1 MHQHPE
7 IIIKENPTELAKAG
21 AALFANIAKNCVS
34 NHDHFTVAI
43 SGGSTPR
50 AMHSLLAREPFLS
63 EIPWDKTDIF
73 WVDDRCV
80 PYDDPASNFGAAKSD
95 LLDMVPIP
103 NDHVHPVPVDISPE
117 EGAIRYQNEM
127 LDYFN
132 LPINGIP
139 VFDLIILGLGTDGHT
154 ASLFPGFKELE
165 EKEKLIVS
173 VEGGKPFV
181 HRLTMTL
188 PVLNGA
194 RETAFLVSGSSKAG
208 IIKEIFN
215 NEESRLPARLI
226 KPVNGNLT
234 WLMDRDASQLLTDKG

>member
-1 MHQHPE
+1 MFAS
-7 IIIKENPTELAKAG
+7 I
-21 AALFANIAKNCVS
+21 AANAVS

-43 SGGSTPR
+43 SGGTTPR
-50 AMHSLLAREPFLS
+50 AMHRLLAREPFLS

-117 EGAIRYQNEM
+117 EGAARYQSEM
-127 LDYFN
+127 LGYFN

-139 VFDLIILGLGTDGHT
+139 VFDLIILGLGADGHT
-154 ASLFPGFKELE
+154 ASLFPGYKELNE
-165 EKEKLIVS
+165 TEKLIVS
-173 VEGGKPFV
+173 VEGGKPSV

-188 PVLNGA
+188 PVLNRA
-194 RETAFLVSGSSKAG
+194 KETVFLVSGSSKAG

-226 KPVNGNLT
+226 EPVNGNLT
-234 WLMDRDASQLLTDKG
+234 WLMDRDASQLLNAGFQK